1 MKLHYLILAAASA
14 ATIAM
19 TAMPSGSHG
28 SRPDTLN
35 QATDTIAADGDD
47 DSTTDQVVVE
57 DFEVLSSVYPGRPVL
72 FSAQVQNSTLE
83 DATITLKVALRSGA
97 TTLSPSEPKVV
108 AIDAYDSKMIS
119 WAMGFEG
126 SDALTV
132 GDTVT
137 LSLISNSGAGDST
150 VASVTTEVKEYAPEA
165 RVNNYRIPN
174 SKLLDGIYEAS
185 DSIIKFSYYV
195 GDNNGEIADRLAVAI
210 YDGEGNLDRIIPTE
224 DEFTVSK
231 KNNLAL
237 VQVEMNAEGL
247 AFNNIYKACIVS
259 CIGGTPVPFIA
270 DGNGECAPSTVL
282 SFKVT
287 EPTILPEPDEPFSFI
302 KISNLAIQTA
312 QIVDYDFG
320 MLVLPND
327 VEQRYPGIVAAKGV
341 ISGKRPQGTLPT
353 LTDGNIRASLINM
366 YGDSIN
372 FTPKNISGQ
381 YNSLRFSPNFSVMYS
396 VSNLMQLGGR
406 YRRHF
411 SMPGF
416 GFEYSDTVDF
426 KEKPIIRYLAD
437 KQYKRNSP
445 FAIQLFVNTGFP
457 YDIESLNGSET
468 ASVVVKHYDTGTGVA
483 EEYINLTSPLDLNS
497 KKMEYLAA
505 QDTLV
510 FTIGNDAPL
519 GKYTADVTSSWGDIK
534 RSLAFEIIDTVTAD
548 VELDN
553 VEYAPTGTINAR
565 LTMRYGYPFIHA
577 TGDDELPTVR
587 IINTITAE
595 DSTKTELYCDTI
607 AVADAAFAL
616 AEANITK
623 DYSIDL
629 SKCDFGDIP
638 EEGKE
643 FQMKVEIRF
652 NGEKQFGQ
660 GFYLLATGK
669 PTGVATPLKPIEQV
683 EDNAFYRIDGVRI
696 DTSRSNLA
704 PGLYIHRGRKI
715 IITH

>member
-247 AFNNIYKACIVS
+247 AINNIYKACIVS
-259 CIGGTPVPFIA
+259 
-270 DGNGECAPSTVL
+270 
-282 SFKVT
+282 
-287 EPTILPEPDEPFSFI
+287 
-302 KISNLAIQTA
+302 
-312 QIVDYDFG
+312 
-320 MLVLPND
+320 
-327 VEQRYPGIVAAKGV
+327 
-341 ISGKRPQGTLPT
+341 
-353 LTDGNIRASLINM
+353 
-366 YGDSIN
+366 
-372 FTPKNISGQ
+372 
-381 YNSLRFSPNFSVMYS
+381 
-396 VSNLMQLGGR
+396 
-406 YRRHF
+406 
-411 SMPGF
+411 
-416 GFEYSDTVDF
+416 
-426 KEKPIIRYLAD
+426 
-437 KQYKRNSP
+437 
-445 FAIQLFVNTGFP
+445 
-457 YDIESLNGSET
+457 
-468 ASVVVKHYDTGTGVA
+468 
-483 EEYINLTSPLDLNS
+483 
-497 KKMEYLAA
+497 
-505 QDTLV
+505 
-510 FTIGNDAPL
+510 
-519 GKYTADVTSSWGDIK
+519 
-534 RSLAFEIIDTVTAD
+534 
-548 VELDN
+548 
-553 VEYAPTGTINAR
+553 
-565 LTMRYGYPFIHA
+565 
-577 TGDDELPTVR
+577 
-587 IINTITAE
+587 
-595 DSTKTELYCDTI
+595 
-607 AVADAAFAL
+607 
-616 AEANITK
+616 
-623 DYSIDL
+623 
-629 SKCDFGDIP
+629 
-638 EEGKE
+638 
-643 FQMKVEIRF
+643 
-652 NGEKQFGQ
+652 
-660 GFYLLATGK
+660 
-669 PTGVATPLKPIEQV
+669 
-683 EDNAFYRIDGVRI
+683 
-696 DTSRSNLA
+696 
-704 PGLYIHRGRKI
+704 
-715 IITH
+715 